1 MTESREQIAQREVGH
16 TDITPRLS
24 RTLTA
29 VFLATIAIVPA
40 LQSANDLRQ
49 NRTGER
55 GSMVPQAVEALQL
68 PLVGLRAAAAA
79 EGGPFARL
87 FAGNREILRAINSFE
102 DTLEE
107 RSRVGEWIRPHLQS
121 PLTRFFGLGNEQVYR
136 GRSGWLFYRP
146 AIDHLTGPGFLD
158 AEEMARRAA
167 AGNEWQ
173 AAPQPDPLPAILEF
187 REQLAERGIE
197 LLILPVPVKATIH
210 PEMLSSRYGSS
221 PAAVQNPSYGDFLAR
236 LEAGAVRVFDPAQLL
251 IEAASSTGTPQF
263 LMADT
268 HWTPRAVDLVA
279 MGLAAAVKEVAVFS
293 NEIGM
298 DYRNAEASA
307 ETVGDLA
314 EMLELPTLFPA
325 QTVHSGEVKRP
336 DGAPWRASRAA
347 EVLLLGDSFA
357 NIYHQEELGW
367 GGGAGLAQRLS
378 YHLQRPVDIVSRND
392 DGAYSTR
399 LLLAEEIGR
408 GSDRLAKTRVVVWE
422 FSARELSVGDW
433 RSIPMARA
441 APAAGRFVVPPRGE
455 SFVVEGT
462 VAVLAEVP
470 NPRTAPYANFI
481 VGMHLVD
488 LVSDHELEGDQA
500 MVFTWA
506 MRNRRLLA
514 GAHYRVGQRL
524 RLEIRP
530 WADVTRDLRAIT
542 RGEIF
547 ENDLYLETPCW
558 GEEVKP

>member
-16 TDITPRLS
+16 TDISPRLS

-29 VFLATIAIVPA
+29 VFLATISIVPT
-40 LQSANDLRQ
+40 LQAVHDLRQ
-49 NRTGER
+49 NRSGER
-55 GSMVPQAVEALQL
+55 SSMVPQAVEALQL
-68 PLVGLRAAAAA
+68 PLVGLRAMAAA
-79 EGGPFARL
+79 EGGPFTRL
-87 FAGNREILRAINSFE
+87 FAANREVLRAINSFE
-102 DTLEE
+102 NTLEE

-146 AIDHLTGPGFLD
+146 AVDHLTGPGFL
-158 AEEMARRAA
+158 AEEELARRAA

-173 AAPQPDPLPAILEF
+173 APPQPDPLPAIVEF
-187 REQLAERGIE
+187 RDQLAERGIE

-210 PEMLSSRYGSS
+210 PEMLSSRYEAS
-221 PAAVQNPSYGDFLAR
+221 PAAVQNPSHGDFLAR
-236 LEAGAVRVFDPAQLL
+236 LDAEGVRFFDPTTLL
-251 IEAASSTGTPQF
+251 VEAAASSGAPQF
-263 LMADT
+263 LMTDT

-279 MGLAAAVKEVAVFS
+279 HRLAARVKEVTVFS
-293 NEIGM
+293 NAVGV
-298 DYRNAEASA
+298 DYSNAEASA
-307 ETVGDLA
+307 ENVGDLA
-314 EMLELPTLFPA
+314 EMLELPALYPA
-325 QTVHSGEVKRP
+325 QIVHLGVVQRP
-336 DGAPWRASRAA
+336 GQKPWRATRPA

-357 NIYHQEELGW
+357 NVYHQEELGW

-378 YHLQRPVDIVSRND
+378 YHLQRPVDVISRND
-392 DGAYSTR
+392 DGAFSTR
-399 LLLAEEIGR
+399 LLLSEEIGR
-408 GSDRLAKTRVVVWE
+408 GGDRLVQTRVLIWE
-422 FSARELSVGDW
+422 FTARELSVGDW
-433 RSIPMARA
+433 RSIPMAQA
-441 APAAGRFVVPPRGE
+441 APAGGGFVVPPRGG

-462 VAVLAEVP
+462 VAVVAEVP
-470 NPRTAPYANFI
+470 NPRTAPYADFI

-488 LVSDHELEGDQA
+488 LVSDHELDGDQA

-506 MRNRRLLA
+506 MRNRKLLA

-524 RLEIRP
+524 RLELRP
-530 WADVTRDLRAIT
+530 WADVTRDLATIN